1 MLRVSKPLHSLL
13 IPISSSEIFSSCKS
27 PEPLLV
33 SSLMDS
39 ILPLKP
45 FLLLVCLS
53 VLLPRHTV
61 STPSEETFTNLN
73 RHQLHG
79 LEIDKI
85 YSALSDKG
93 YVAMPIILQS
103 TLSSLLAAENTT
115 TFTVF
120 CPPDKAFFTPKYPQP
135 PLTLIKYHIV
145 PTNLDRESLES
156 SLLYDSK
163 IDTLLHGHPLV
174 VTTSP
179 YRHHASIND
188 VKVTEWD
195 IYNDGRVIVHGVE
208 DFFDPAFQTLLY
220 PWYDSNNKKNGDNN
234 KGIDTTVPAN
244 SGSATS
250 WVKDMVV
257 MDKNFVMLLAVV
269 GFAGAVL
276 SLGCLYRKNC
286 RYSDY
291 GYISTEVY

>member
-1 MLRVSKPLHSLL
+1 MA
-13 IPISSSEIFSSCKS
+13 
-27 PEPLLV
+27 
-33 SSLMDS
+33 S

-45 FLLLVCLS
+45 FLILVCLS
-53 VLLPRHTV
+53 VLLPQHSV
-61 STPSEETFTNLN
+61 STPSKETLTNLN
-73 RHQLHG
+73 HHQLHG

-85 YSALSDKG
+85 STALSDKG
-93 YVAMPIILQS
+93 YVAMSIILQS
-103 TLSSLLAAENTT
+103 TLSSLLSSENTT

-156 SLLYDSK
+156 SLPYESK

-179 YRHHASIND
+179 LRRHASIND

-220 PWYDSNNKKNGDNN
+220 PWYDSNNNKNRDNN
-234 KGIDTTVPAN
+234 KGIETMVSAN

-250 WVKDMVV
+250 WVKDLV
-257 MDKNFVMLLAVV
+257 MEKNFVMLLAVV
-269 GFAGAVL
+269 AFAGAVL
-276 SLGCLYRKNC
+276 SLGCFYRKNR

-291 GYISTEVY
+291 GYISTEV